1 MCMFAY
7 LQLNGTLIKAINSV
21 IQYFNI
27 TYFPNNPILKQMIQ
41 KLHET
46 ADLRVA
52 TCTWQCARGSV
63 IQR

>member
-46 ADLRVA
+46 ADYVHDNAHVDR
-52 TCTWQCARGSV
+52 SV

>member
-52 TCTWQCARGSV
+52 TCT
-63 IQR
+63 